1 MGPIMSWNG
10 HEFDTIP
17 HAKRMVN
24 NQNKEPIKG
33 QNNMDNLAFFFFLT
47 LSLSLITIK
56 FDTNKSI
63 KSIRF
68 D

>member
-33 QNNMDNLAFFFFLT
+33 QNNMENLAFFFF
-47 LSLSLITIK
+47 
-56 FDTNKSI
+56 F
-63 KSIRF
+63 F
-68 D
+68 